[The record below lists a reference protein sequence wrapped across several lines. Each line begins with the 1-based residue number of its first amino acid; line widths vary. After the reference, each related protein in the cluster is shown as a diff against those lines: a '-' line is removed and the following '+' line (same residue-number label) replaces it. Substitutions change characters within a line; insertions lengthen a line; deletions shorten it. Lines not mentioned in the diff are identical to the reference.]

1 MAQLYV
7 IYDKQT
13 TRIIKERSYSKE
25 YYATETAA
33 KAAVTRFDKKG
44 ICNKDDVAIASAND
58 FHTNIEKTEVVVNMM
73 SGKHVVQSVNT
84 PHCCDV
90 SSETYWSM

>member
-13 TRIIKERSYSKE
+13 TRIIKERSYSKAH
-25 YYATETAA
+25 YASEAAA

-44 ICNKDDVAIASAND
+44 ICNKVDVAIASAND
-58 FHTNIEKTEVVVNMM
+58 FYTNIEKTEVVTNLL
-73 SGKHVVQSVNT
+73 SGKQVRQSVNT
-84 PHCCDV
+84 PACCDV

>member
-44 ICNKDDVAIASAND
+44 ICKKDNVDIATAND
-58 FHTNIEKTEVVVNMM
+58 FHTKIEKTEVVINLM
-73 SGKHVVQSVNT
+73 SGKEVRQSVNT